1 MSAMTA
7 MKPRFEAASPPPAP
21 DEGVP
26 LFELRG
32 ISKTFPGVKALDD
45 VSFALWPGEVHMLL
59 GENGAGKS
67 SLMKVL
73 CGAYQADAGEYLHK
87 GETVEIRSP
96 ADARK
101 LGIAV
106 IFQEFSLVPFLDVA
120 QNIFLGREFP
130 SRIPGLVDRRRL
142 YREAQAVLD
151 LIGLDVDPRTKV
163 HTLGVAQQQM
173 VEIGK
178 ALSQDARILV
188 MDEPTAALSDRE
200 TERLFEVMRQLQAK
214 GVAIVYIS
222 HRMAEV
228 FALGDR
234 ITVLRDGK
242 LVGRARPGET
252 TPDALVRMMVG
263 RTVDMSY
270 PRNFAQQP
278 GEVVLEVKGL
288 SAKNG
293 IRDIDLTVR
302 AGEIVGLCGL
312 VGSGRTEV
320 ARAVFG
326 ADQVT
331 AGEISIFGQA
341 RRGGPDAAVLA
352 GVGLIPESRKTE
364 GLALIRTVAD
374 NLAVAGL
381 PKLFPNRLFSPRR
394 AQRSAEDLI
403 RRLRIATPSPNQSV
417 ALLSGG
423 NQQKVVIGKWL
434 AAGTR
439 LFIFDEPTRGIDVG
453 AKSEIFALIDQLVAD
468 GAAVLMISSE
478 QAEIVHVCDRAYVMR
493 GKRIVGELSRSELS
507 EENIVR
513 MGMHHD

>member
-1 MSAMTA
+1 MDTTA
-7 MKPRFEAASPPPAP
+7 LIEPAPPPAP
-21 DEGVP
+21 DRAP
-26 LFELRG
+26 LLELRG
-32 ISKTFPGVKALDD
+32 ISKNFPGVKALDD
-45 VSFALWPGEVHMLL
+45 VSFGVWPGEVHMLL

-73 CGAYQADAGEYLHK
+73 CGAYQADAGDYFHN
-87 GETVEIRSP
+87 GEKIEIRSP
-96 ADARK
+96 ADARRF
-101 LGIAV
+101 GIAV
-106 IFQEFSLVPFLDVA
+106 IFQEFSLVPYLDVA
-120 QNIFLGREFP
+120 QNIFLGREFA
-130 SRIPGLVDRRRL
+130 SAIPGIMDRRRL

-163 HTLGVAQQQM
+163 HSLGVAQQQM

-242 LVGRARPGET
+242 LVGSALPGET
-252 TPDALVRMMVG
+252 SPDELVRMMVG
-263 RTVDMSY
+263 RNVDMSY
-270 PRNFAQQP
+270 PRRFSTAP
-278 GEVVLEVKGL
+278 GELVLDVRNVC
-288 SAKNG
+288 AANG
-293 IRDIDLTVR
+293 IRDISLTVR
-302 AGEIVGLCGL
+302 SGEIVGLCGL

-320 ARAVFG
+320 ARAIFG
-326 ADQVT
+326 ADEVT
-331 AGEISIFGQA
+331 AGEVHLFGKSHS
-341 RRGGPDAAVLA
+341 GGPAATTRA
-352 GVGLIPESRKTE
+352 GVGLIPESRKSE
-364 GLALIRTVAD
+364 GLALIRTVSD

-381 PKLFPNRLFSPRR
+381 PKLFPNMMFSRGKAR
-394 AQRSAEDLI
+394 RSAEELI
-403 RRLRIATPSPNQSV
+403 KRLRIATPSPNQNV

-453 AKSEIFALIDQLVAD
+453 AKSEIFALIDQLVAE

-493 GKRIVGELSRSELS
+493 GKRIVGELSRAELS

-513 MGMHHD
+513 MGMHDD

>member
-1 MSAMTA
+1 MRAVPDTM
-7 MKPRFEAASPPPAP
+7 PRTVQPIPADPP
-21 DEGVP
+21 GFP
-26 LFELRG
+26 LLELRG
-32 ISKTFPGVKALDD
+32 ISKSFPGVKALDD
-45 VSFALWPGEVHMLL
+45 VSFPIWPGEVHMLL

-73 CGAYQADAGEYLHK
+73 CGAYQADEGEFFHN
-87 GETVEIRSP
+87 GEKVEINSP
-96 ADARK
+96 ADARRF
-101 LGIAV
+101 GIAV
-106 IFQEFSLVPFLDVA
+106 IFQEFSLVPYLDVA
-120 QNIFLGREFP
+120 QNIFLGREF
-130 SRIPGLVDRRRL
+130 SSKIPGLLDRGRL

-151 LIGLDVDPRTKV
+151 LIGLDVSPYTKV

-178 ALSQDARILV
+178 ALSQNARILV
-188 MDEPTAALSDRE
+188 MDEPTASLSDRE
-200 TERLFEVMRQLQAK
+200 TERLFEVMRQLQSK
-214 GVAIVYIS
+214 GVAIIYIS

-228 FALGDR
+228 FSMGDR

-242 LVGRARPGET
+242 MVGRAMPDT
-252 TPDALVRMMVG
+252 TSPDELVRMMVG
-263 RTVDMSY
+263 RNIDMTY
-270 PRNFAQQP
+270 PRHFTTDP

-293 IRDIDLTVR
+293 IEDINLTIR

-320 ARAVFG
+320 ARAIFG
-326 ADQVT
+326 ADEVT
-331 AGEISIFGQA
+331 AGEIRLFGKQQN
-341 RRGGPDAAVLA
+341 GGPDAASRA

-364 GLALIRTVAD
+364 GLALIRTVGD

-381 PKLFPNRLFSPRR
+381 PKLFPNNLFSPRTAR
-394 AQRSAEDLI
+394 RTAEEI
-403 RRLRIATPSPNQSV
+403 IKRLRIATPSPNQNV
-417 ALLSGG
+417 GVLSGG

-453 AKSEIFALIDQLVAD
+453 AKSEIFALIDQLVSE

-493 GKRIVGELSRSELS
+493 SKRIVGELSRSDLS

-513 MGMHHD
+513 MGMHDE